1 MAGPWF
7 AVQESGT
14 AWKPIATI
22 WISDG
27 ERHVRARV
35 EIQVQLDKTN
45 R

>member
-14 AWKPIATI
+14 AWNSIDTI

-27 ERHVRARV
+27 DRHVRARV
-35 EIQVQLDKTN
+35 EIQVQLDETK
-45 R
+45 